1 MWYQYNIMD
10 ISSNAVDGI
19 VIVIIVLIIIA
30 APYCCC
36 QLSNEEYHRIV
47 EGMKITKMK
56 MLQK

>member
-1 MWYQYNIMD
+1 MD